1 MSPPQRSHLRLSR
14 LTPCSPW
21 SHPITLPFMARTAI
35 ITLFISLLIS
45 GCCVLEREPLR
56 ASLSVHC
63 WISRPGTWEVPS
75 EACLNVNGLMCIS
88 GICETLERRPRGCP
102 CKAFCRSRGPSGADA
117 ENTLTSSLEDEAS
130 KLERRVCFR
139 ICSRLLQ
146 GEGKR
151 RGYKTVVE
159 SSPLRSH
166 GYSS

>member
-1 MSPPQRSHLRLSR
+1 
-14 LTPCSPW
+14 
-21 SHPITLPFMARTAI
+21 MAGTAI

-75 EACLNVNGLMCIS
+75 EACLNVNGLECAS
-88 GICETLERRPRGCP
+88 RAFVRPL
-102 CKAFCRSRGPSGADA
+102 STGPGVVPGRPFAGVQA
-117 ENTLTSSLEDEAS
+117 QVVLIHENTLTNLLEDEAS

-146 GEGKR
+146 GEGK
-151 RGYKTVVE
+151 
-159 SSPLRSH
+159 
-166 GYSS
+166 